1 MRAAASVLAAH
12 PVPQVQLDALP
23 RELRRALAAEAG
35 QHGVQ
40 RLLLGDAGVEGLLPA
55 EPGGDLQRLALVVAE
70 AVEDADEE
78 VAVGDRLA
86 DLQRRVPGG
95 EHRQVVLVEVG
106 DGLGVVQLELA
117 VRDLIHPGAHDL
129 AHELTAGL
137 APDRLSDDTYGVL
150 GFDEAER
157 HRGSWRSFGTDE
169 LPRSVGARS
178 DGKIE
183 RQWSFLIGTS
193 HRCRVGLAA
202 AAHPTPAPLKGAR
215 D

>member
-35 QHGVQ
+35 QHRVE
-40 RLLLGDAGVEGLLPA
+40 RLLLGDAGVEGLLAA

-86 DLQRRVPGG
+86 DLQRRVPRG
-95 EHRQVVLVEVG
+95 EHREVVLVEVG

-117 VRDLIHPGAHDL
+117 VRDLVDPRAHDL

-137 APDRLSDDTYGVL
+137 TPDRLGDDTYGVL

-157 HRGSWRSFGTDE
+157 HRSGLLALVGTCELRGTIGS
-169 LPRSVGARS
+169 AS
-178 DGKIE
+178 DG
-183 RQWSFLIGTS
+183 T
-193 HRCRVGLAA
+193 
-202 AAHPTPAPLKGAR
+202 APRFSLLR
-215 D
+215 TQIPRT